1 LTELTI
7 LYTIALLPSRRIYL
21 YSLLSLRE
29 RQVHRGLFLEIK
41 KRGEGSS
48 QSGFRLLATPAADA
62 QLHWLSNHQLLPFT
76 RFTTIITYNHLFILF
91 TTSLD
96 A

>member
-1 LTELTI
+1 
-7 LYTIALLPSRRIYL
+7 
-21 YSLLSLRE
+21 
-29 RQVHRGLFLEIK
+29 
-41 KRGEGSS
+41 
-48 QSGFRLLATPAADA
+48 LLATPAADA